1 MLTIVTG
8 LAVAINFAGPKT
20 GGCINPAIGVGLNTM
35 SMIFYDFPDF
45 AKNTWFVLVFPLLG
59 GLLAGVT
66 YKHRHMVCCDRK
78 CEACEEGREDCED
91 EHVEERV
98 TEMKD

>member
-45 AKNTWFVLVFPLLG
+45 AKNTWFVFVFPLLG
-59 GLLAGVT
+59 GLLAGVM
-66 YKHRHMVCCDRK
+66 YDKNNILPNSKFRQL
-78 CEACEEGREDCED
+78 
-91 EHVEERV
+91 
-98 TEMKD
+98 